1 LKSYGKPALQEFSSH
16 RGVFLSGVEIATA
29 AFSNILKDTPVRP
42 IGSHLFI
49 AAHSPVRYPG
59 SYAVSAFTHQ
69 NCSTKHCSA
78 LHPLCGGVFGFEQF
92 QEVVRNSVAMPAE
105 APLQETTVQL
115 AAFMKAAPQQDGLT
129 FILVAMEKDAGEKQE
144 EHP

>member
-1 LKSYGKPALQEFSSH
+1 VNLRCKNFLHIG
-16 RGVFLSGVEIATA
+16 GVFLSGVEIAAT

-42 IGSHLFI
+42 IGPHLFI

-59 SYAVSAFTHQ
+59 SYSVSAFTHQ
-69 NCSTKHCSA
+69 SCSTKHCSA
-78 LHPLCGGVFGFEQF
+78 LHPLCGEVFGFDRF
-92 QEVVRNSVAMPAE
+92 QEVVLNSVALPAE

-115 AAFMKAAPQQDGLT
+115 AAFMKGAPQQDGLT
-129 FILVAMEKDAGEKQE
+129 VILVAMEKDAEEKQE